1 MLIGIDASRYSH
13 TSPTGVEVYSH
24 EIIRG
29 LLSLCSKQKKHLE
42 QSQPNSN
49 KKFPDQA
56 IRQDSANAPQ
66 IILYTPQPI
75 NDLPKSI
82 QYVLPG
88 QRFWTHYYL
97 SREIKKNPPDV
108 LFVPSHVLPFRLPP
122 PSKTK
127 TVIMIHDVAF
137 RTFPQAYPLF
147 QRLYLH
153 FTTRFAVKHATR
165 LLVPSEA
172 TAQDLIRFYKCDP
185 KKITIIPHGW
195 HRPCLKVSPQKIT
208 AILKRFQLKR
218 SDPYIFFIGRLEAKK
233 NLSRLIEAFYGFK
246 KTHPEWKLILGGWRG
261 AGFSEILKSAQE
273 GGLDGVLMPGYLDE
287 EEKFALF
294 SHANIFAFPSLA
306 EGFGFP
312 ILEAA
317 GYGAPILASEIPVFL
332 PFSDLIDAFVD
343 PLDVKS
349 IEKGLCEL
357 ADHPPHEK
365 IKGKIR
371 ESSILVES
379 KGKSVPSSAFGG
391 LRDYSWKNTAEKT
404 WEVLKQ

>member
-13 TSPTGVEVYSH
+13 PSPSGVEVYSR

-29 LLSLCSKQKKHLE
+29 LLSLFSKQKEHR
-42 QSQPNSN
+42 
-49 KKFPDQA
+49 
-56 IRQDSANAPQ
+56 IV
-66 IILYTPQPI
+66 LYTPQSI
-75 NDLPKSI
+75 VDLPKSI
-82 QYVLPG
+82 QCVLPG
-88 QRFWTHYYL
+88 HRLWTHCHL

-122 PSKTK
+122 ASKTK

-153 FTTRFAVKHATR
+153 FTTRFAVRRAAR

-172 TAQDLIRFYKCDP
+172 TAQDLIRFYHCDP
-185 KKITIIPHGW
+185 EKITIIPHGW
-195 HRPCLKVSPQKIT
+195 HRPRLKVSPQKVT

-246 KTHPEWKLILGGWRG
+246 KTHPEWRLILGGGRG
-261 AGFSEILKSAQE
+261 AGFHDILKSAQQGNFE
-273 GGLDGVLMPGYLDE
+273 GILMPGYLDE
-287 EEKFALF
+287 EEKHALF

-317 GYGAPILASEIPVFL
+317 GYGAPVLASEIPAFL
-332 PFSDLIDAFVD
+332 PLSDLIDAFAD
-343 PLDVKS
+343 PLKVKS

-357 ADHPPHEK
+357 ADHPPPKEK
-365 IKGKIR
+365 MQKEK
-371 ESSILVES
+371 EE
-379 KGKSVPSSAFGG
+379 P
-391 LRDYSWKNTAEKT
+391 LRGFSWKKTAEKT
-404 WEVLKQ
+404 WEALVNI

>member
-1 MLIGIDASRYSH
+1 MLIGIDASRYPH

-29 LLSLCSKQKKHLE
+29 LISLCAKQKKSPE
-42 QSQPNSN
+42 QKSPNSN
-49 KKFPDQA
+49 EKSSDQSPRSSSPDVA
-56 IRQDSANAPQ
+56 Q
-66 IILYTPQPI
+66 IVLYTPQPI
-75 NDLPKSI
+75 EDLPKSI
-82 QYVLPG
+82 QCLLPG
-88 QRFWTHYYL
+88 QRFWTHL
-97 SREIKKNPPDV
+97 HLAREIKKNPPDV
-108 LFVPSHVLPFRLPP
+108 LFVPSHVLPFRLPF

-153 FTTRFAVKHATR
+153 FTTRFAVKRASR

-185 KKITIIPHGW
+185 EKITIIPHGYS
-195 HRPCLKVSPQKIT
+195 RPRLKVSPQKIT

-218 SDPYIFFIGRLEAKK
+218 SDSYIFFIGRLETKK
-233 NLSRLIEAFYGFK
+233 NLARLIEAFYGFK
-246 KTHPEWKLILGGWRG
+246 KTHSEWRLILGGGRG
-261 AGFSEILKSAQE
+261 AGFSEILKTAQKNNSN
-273 GGLDGVLMPGYLDE
+273 GILMPGYLDE
-287 EEKFALF
+287 EEKLALF

-317 GYGAPILASEIPVFL
+317 GYGAPILASEIPAFL
-332 PFSDLIDAFVD
+332 PLSDLIDAFSD

-357 ADHPPHEK
+357 ADHPPPHTPK
-365 IKGKIR
+365 DLK
-371 ESSILVES
+371 
-379 KGKSVPSSAFGG
+379 A
-391 LRDYSWKNTAEKT
+391 YSWKKAAEKT
-404 WEVLKQ
+404 WEVLS